1 MTDETNIPNNAPEGP
16 DSSGRP
22 PGTPGDL
29 DEGAALDRLRALSF
43 AAAGEDPEPP
53 PAAPRRQYAAAPSS
67 VRTRRPPAA
76 AHTSSRS
83 VARIAA
89 PAVFL
94 AAVIVLVVLLFQSGM
109 IGGGPEVVV
118 TPSPKASA
126 AKTGAATT
134 KKDGTRV
141 YVVKSGD
148 TLSGIAVKF
157 DTTVNA
163 VEKLNPNKNL
173 NTLTTGAKIN
183 IPPK

>member
-1 MTDETNIPNNAPEGP
+1 MTDETNIPTGSPEGP
-16 DSSGRP
+16 DASGRS
-22 PGTPGDL
+22 PGTPGDA
-29 DEGAALDRLRALSF
+29 DEGAALDRLRALSSG
-43 AAAGEDPEPP
+43 AAGEAPEPRP
-53 PAAPRRQYAAAPSS
+53 DVSRQQFTAAPSS
-67 VRTRRPPAA
+67 VRTRRPRA
-76 AHTSSRS
+76 AHTNGRS

-109 IGGGPEVVV
+109 IGGEPEVVV
-118 TPSPKASA
+118 SPSPKASA
-126 AKTGAATT
+126 KKAGAATT
-134 KKDGTRV
+134 EKDATRI

-173 NTLTTGAKIN
+173 NTLTAGAKIV

>member
-1 MTDETNIPNNAPEGP
+1 MTDETNKPTGDPEGP
-16 DSSGRP
+16 DAPGRP
-22 PGTPGDL
+22 PGSPGDA
-29 DEGAALDRLRALSF
+29 DEGAALDRLRALTSG
-43 AAAGEDPEPP
+43 AAGEDPKPR
-53 PAAPRRQYAAAPSS
+53 PAVSRRQVTAASS
-67 VRTRRPPAA
+67 PVRTPRPPAA

-109 IGGGPEVVV
+109 IGGEPEVAVS
-118 TPSPKASA
+118 PSPKASA
-126 AKTGAATT
+126 TKTGAATT
-134 KKDGTRV
+134 KKDGTRI

-163 VEKLNPNKNL
+163 IEKLNPNKNL
-173 NTLTTGAKIN
+173 NTLTAGAKIK